1 MNNLKFKVWCEKENT
16 MYSDG
21 FVLDQQGGLYQI
33 KKAELNEMSRIV
45 PVNANEYVVLHSL
58 DREDISGRIVYEGDI
73 LRYETGYE
81 FVVNYGEH
89 PAYCSGDRA
98 WTTNEGFFAVLFD
111 ENLNYDEINLD
122 SVSYPL
128 SDIEHSA
135 LVVGNIFQGYFE
147 SDPSAE
153 T

>member
-1 MNNLKFKVWCEKENT
+1 MNDLKFKVWCEKENT
-16 MYSDG
+16 MYEDG
-21 FVLDQQGGLYQI
+21 FVLDQQGELYRM
-33 KKAELNEMSRIV
+33 KKKEFSETYRLIH
-45 PVNANEYVVLHSL
+45 VNTSEYVVLHSL
-58 DREDISGRIVYEGDI
+58 DREDISGRPVYEGDI

-111 ENLNYDEINLD
+111 EDLNYDEINFD

-135 LVVGNIFQGYFE
+135 LVVGNIFQGYIE
-147 SDPSAE
+147 PGPPAE